1 MKKGFVSMALVY
13 SFLIVFLVLTASFLT
28 SYVNKNK
35 TKSAMVSKIKDDLNE
50 KYQDYLINGDPV
62 EYTYYYWT
70 ATSSNSSTGKI
81 NTNEVPDFAVTTI
94 SELNLP
100 SPGSFIRTRE
110 LDGEVLGHEVCTHIN
125 GKIFCAMPGYW
136 YTDTQ
141 TTLNQLKTDIEAA
154 TEIPT
159 RECLV
164 LDNTPT
170 QAAVKCSIGEEAGP
184 AIIQVHLSGTIYALD
199 NEVIICSLDDNAK
212 AECHVD

>member
-50 KYQDYLINGDPV
+50 KYQNYLINGDPV

-70 ATSSNSSTGKI
+70 TTSSSTGTIAANVK
-81 NTNEVPDFAVTTI
+81 PDFAVTTI
-94 SELNLP
+94 GELNLP

-110 LDGEVLGHEVCTHIN
+110 LDGEILGHELCTYIN

-136 YTDTQ
+136 QTDTQ
-141 TTLNQLKTDIEAA
+141 TTLNQLKADLEAA

-159 RECLV
+159 RECSIL
-164 LDNTPT
+164 NNSPT
-170 QAAVKCSIGEEAGP
+170 QATVKCSIGEEAGP
-184 AIIQVHLSGTIYALD
+184 AIFQVAVSGLMYALD
-199 NEVIICSLDDNAK
+199 NQVIICSLNSAGG
-212 AECHVD
+212 AECHLD